1 MASAPVMAQQPQP
14 PVQLV
19 TLHHGQEGLKSHPH
33 RPLMAAGE
41 G

>member
-1 MASAPVMAQQPQP
+1 MASVPVTAQQPQP
-14 PVQLV
+14 PAQLL
-19 TLHHGQEGLKSHPH
+19 TLHHGQEALRPHPY